1 MSKLTNTAFVFGML
15 LFSFIAFAGTKSDEA
30 VSRVVP
36 GLEKNIAQIMKA
48 NKVPGVAVAI
58 VSRDKVLY
66 LKTFGVKKVGS
77 TDKITPNT
85 LFQIGSLSKPVHA
98 TLLGVLQAQGKLSLQ
113 DPVSRFVPN
122 FKVRNTREQ
131 VKIFHLMSHSTGVPN
146 YGFNERIEAF
156 APRETIIDRL
166 QKVPVVAQPGQKFAY
181 NNAMFGLVG
190 DVVSKAAGKPLDKV
204 IKQELFTPLGM
215 NRASVGYQPM
225 MQNPDKAYPHVPN
238 GRGQYVLV
246 PKYSKSY
253 YAFPAAGGVNAS
265 VKDMIPFL
273 QLYLGKPSPIIS
285 KSGLDKLT
293 TPVVKNPN
301 AVLAWQAVKGRITNS
316 SYGLGW
322 HSMNY
327 SNKKVI
333 YHSGHLKGFRNF
345 MGYVKDD
352 VGIIVLTNAEEKF
365 ASKIALNFF
374 ESYVK
379 ASASKS

>member
-1 MSKLTNTAFVFGML
+1 MHKLTNIALAFVML
-15 LFSFIAFAGTKSDEA
+15 LFSFIAVAGTKSDDT
-30 VSRVVP
+30 VSRIVP
-36 GLEKNIAQIMKA
+36 SLEKNIAQIMKA
-48 NKVPGVAVAI
+48 NNIPGVAVAI

-66 LKTFGVKKVGS
+66 LKTFGVKKVG
-77 TDKITPNT
+77 TADKITPNT

-98 TLLGVLQAQGKLSLQ
+98 TLLGVLQKQGKLSLQ

-122 FKVRNTREQ
+122 FKVRNTREP
-131 VKIFHLMSHSTGVPN
+131 VKIYHLMSHSTGVPN

-156 APRETIIDRL
+156 APRQTIIDKL
-166 QKVPVVAQPGQKFAY
+166 QKTPVIAQPGKKFVY
-181 NNAMFGLVG
+181 NNAMFGLIG
-190 DVVSKAAGKPLDKV
+190 DVASKATGKPLEKV
-204 IKQELFTPLGM
+204 IKQELFAPLGM
-215 NRASVGYQPM
+215 THASVGYQSM
-225 MQNPDKAYPHVPN
+225 MQDPDKAHPHVPN
-238 GRGQYVLV
+238 GRGKYIPVQ
-246 PKYSKSY
+246 KYSKSY

-265 VKDMIPFL
+265 IKDMVPFL

-285 KSGLDKLT
+285 KATLEKLT

-301 AVLAWQAVKGRITNS
+301 AVLAWQAAKGRITNS

-352 VGIIVLTNAEEKF
+352 VGIIVLTNAEEKY
-365 ASKIALNFF
+365 ASKMALNFF

-379 ASASKS
+379 ALAKN